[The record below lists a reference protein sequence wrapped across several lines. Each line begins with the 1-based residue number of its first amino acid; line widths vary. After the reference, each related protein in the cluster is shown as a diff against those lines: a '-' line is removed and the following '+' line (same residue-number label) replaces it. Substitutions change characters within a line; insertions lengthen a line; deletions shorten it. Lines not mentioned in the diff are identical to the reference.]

1 MISLNSRL
9 LIAASIVLAA
19 FLGLTGVTLD
29 KVFCENAENAV
40 QDRLEGH
47 VYTLIAATIIG
58 EDEGLQLPDH
68 ISFSNPLSEL
78 FAQAIS
84 NDAKKIWRSPSMI
97 EQNFLFRWALPPV
110 TSRFE
115 QTTMP
120 DGLEIF
126 VYSLGVTW
134 DESEDV
140 HDGYTFSV
148 GEKKDVYDKQVQ
160 NFREKLWGWLI
171 GVALVL
177 LAVQSVILRWGLTPL
192 RRVINDLQAI
202 ESGQQTQLEGAY
214 PKELK
219 GLTDNL
225 NKLINNER
233 DHLARY
239 RNTLGN
245 LAHSL
250 KTPLAVLRGEVENS
264 SENDLSKRTMSEQ
277 VNRMSQIV
285 EYQLQRAAT
294 SGRSAITARVKTLDV
309 VSKII
314 NALNKVY
321 ADKDIIVD
329 MQVDESSRFQ
339 GDEGDLM
346 EMLGNLLDNAYK
358 CCENQV
364 RVSSKVTG
372 ASKPGSSPDFELFVE
387 DDGPGMHED
396 QIEKLLERGVRG
408 DLDTKGHGIGLA
420 MVNEII
426 EIYSGTLSIDKSDLG
441 GSRIKVHIPSK

>member
-1 MISLNSRL
+1 
-9 LIAASIVLAA
+9 
-19 FLGLTGVTLD
+19 
-29 KVFCENAENAV
+29 
-40 QDRLEGH
+40 
-47 VYTLIAATIIG
+47 
-58 EDEGLQLPDH
+58 
-68 ISFSNPLSEL
+68 
-78 FAQAIS
+78 
-84 NDAKKIWRSPSMI
+84 MI
-97 EQNFLFRWALPPV
+97 EKDFLFRWALPPV

-148 GEKKDVYDKQVQ
+148 AERKEVYDKQVG
-160 NFREKLWGWLI
+160 NFRTKLWGWLT

-177 LAVQSVILRWGLTPL
+177 LAVQSIILRWGLSPL
-192 RRVINDLQAI
+192 RRVIFDLKAI
-202 ESGQQTQLEGAY
+202 ESGQRTQLEGAY

-264 SENDLSKRTMSEQ
+264 TENKLSKRTMSEQ

-285 EYQLQRAAT
+285 DYQLQRAAT
-294 SGRSAITARVKTLDV
+294 SGRSAVTARVKTIDV

-321 ADKDIIVD
+321 ADKNITVD
-329 MQVDESSRFQ
+329 LQVDELSMFQ
-339 GDEGDLM
+339 GDEDDLM

-358 CCENQV
+358 CCKKQV
-364 RVSSKVTG
+364 RISSKV
-372 ASKPGSSPDFELFVE
+372 ADHSGSRLIPDFELLVE
-387 DDGPGMHED
+387 DDGPGMPED

-408 DLDTKGHGIGLA
+408 DLDTQGHGIGLA
-420 MVNEII
+420 MVNDVI

-441 GSRIKVHIPSK
+441 GSRIKIHIPSK

>member
-1 MISLNSRL
+1 
-9 LIAASIVLAA
+9 
-19 FLGLTGVTLD
+19 
-29 KVFCENAENAV
+29 
-40 QDRLEGH
+40 
-47 VYTLIAATIIG
+47 
-58 EDEGLQLPDH
+58 
-68 ISFSNPLSEL
+68 
-78 FAQAIS
+78 
-84 NDAKKIWRSPSMI
+84 
-97 EQNFLFRWALPPV
+97 
-110 TSRFE
+110 
-115 QTTMP
+115 
-120 DGLEIF
+120 
-126 VYSLGVTW
+126 
-134 DESEDV
+134 
-140 HDGYTFSV
+140 
-148 GEKKDVYDKQVQ
+148 
-160 NFREKLWGWLI
+160 
-171 GVALVL
+171 
-177 LAVQSVILRWGLTPL
+177 VILRWGLAPL

-202 ESGQQTQLEGAY
+202 ESGRQTQLEGAY

-321 ADKDIIVD
+321 ADKNIIVD

-358 CCENQV
+358 CCKNQV
-364 RVSSKVTG
+364 RISSKATG

-420 MVNEII
+420 MVNDII

-441 GSRIKVHIPSK
+441 GSRIKVHVPLK